1 MKQLYELLTYP
12 LTVID
17 DPILDFIFITVLGS
31 ISFII
36 AWNFVGETGIRGKAG
51 SVLHWTIRIIVMFVL
66 STITSILIK
75 CALFL
80 YNMPKEKWIMVGIL
94 FLVLIIMG
102 IIMKFTLFSKKE
114 KSNRHFIRRR
124 CSPFAYCP
132 VLPPLCRGALYRE
145 RPRRMSFCCIF

>member
-1 MKQLYELLTYP
+1 MKQLYEFLTYP

-31 ISFII
+31 ISFIV
-36 AWNFVGETGIRGKAG
+36 AWNFVGENGIRGKAG
-51 SVLHWTIRIIVMFVL
+51 AVLHWNIRIIVMFVL

-80 YNMPKEKWIMVGIL
+80 YNMPKEEWVIVGIL

-102 IIMKFTLFSKKE
+102 IIMKFKKREKQSFDRKKKE
-114 KSNRHFIRRR
+114 YVFIYNEKN
-124 CSPFAYCP
+124 S
-132 VLPPLCRGALYRE
+132 
-145 RPRRMSFCCIF
+145 